1 MRVDVDVGNLI
12 EQFERLRP
20 FAAIG
25 MSITASAKRS
35 ASDPPG
41 RPNGGDVPPSEAI
54 PLPLYDDRTFP
65 LAEVGVASLM
75 FVLPPKC
82 LEQIGQT

>member
-1 MRVDVDVGNLI
+1 M
-12 EQFERLRP
+12 
-20 FAAIG
+20 
-25 MSITASAKRS
+25 
-35 ASDPPG
+35 
-41 RPNGGDVPPSEAI
+41 PPSEAI